1 MCILSCFVWLKYVL
15 FNILCVFGALDLHKK
30 FTRRVDNV
38 PTRHTTLFLL
48 SFTNYSSGFFFNL
61 WNVTLLVYA
70 TGACLCVLWPRKCCN
85 LSSCR
90 KFISC
95 NCVHCSKY
103 AVVCF
108 SCRSLLASWISQSGM
123 NIVFCNLHADI
134 AAVVLERWL
143 LPLLLLL
150 VSLPARTVTVCNCNR
165 GWCGCC
171 CCCCCCCLLLPMM
184 VMM

>member
-1 MCILSCFVWLKYVL
+1 MPSSFRKNPSGKRSVNSLFVFVLYVALKKRISSKMCILSCFVWLKYVL

-70 TGACLCVLWPRKCCN
+70 PGACLCVLWPRKCCN

-108 SCRSLLASWISQSGM
+108 SCRSLLASWIS
-123 NIVFCNLHADI
+123 
-134 AAVVLERWL
+134 
-143 LPLLLLL
+143 
-150 VSLPARTVTVCNCNR
+150 
-165 GWCGCC
+165 
-171 CCCCCCCLLLPMM
+171 
-184 VMM
+184 